1 MAKALIGVLVLLSGV
16 LGVQTFSTQRDALHK
31 AQAATAA
38 LKAAQLSQPAALLA
52 FKLDQ
57 PNGKQLS
64 TSDLCG
70 SEVVL
75 LYLYSDA
82 QRSAQTEETLA
93 DVLKQ
98 NPGKVKVVPVRSGE
112 GAGNAPA
119 AIRQLGTPVADTK
132 GTLASGYKV
141 TTLPAVVVLKSRP
154 VYHAAYSGTSM
165 EAQPIEP
172 VVDALVA
179 RDDLVPSTGAC
190 SGECGGGGGGC
201 MAAQMANAG
210 GCQAPK

>member
-1 MAKALIGVLVLLSGV
+1 MGKTLIGVLVLLSRV
-16 LGVQTFSTQRDALHK
+16 LGVQAFSTQRDALHK
-31 AQAATAA
+31 AQAAAAA
-38 LKAAQLSQPAALLA
+38 LEAAQKAQPAGVLA
-52 FKLDQ
+52 FELDQ

-82 QRSAQTEETLA
+82 QRNAATEKTLA

-98 NPGKVKVVPVRSGE
+98 NAGRVKVVPVRSGE
-112 GAGNAPA
+112 AAGNVPS
-119 AIRQLGTPVADTK
+119 AIRKLGTPIVDAR

-141 TTLPAVVVLKSRP
+141 TTPPAVVVLKSRP
-154 VYHAAYSGTSM
+154 VYHAAYSGASM
-165 EAQPIEP
+165 DAQPVEA

-179 RDDLVPSTGAC
+179 REDLVPSQG
-190 SGECGGGGGGC
+190 GCGGGGGSC
-201 MAAQMANAG
+201 MAAQMLNAG